1 MTGVQTCALP
11 IFSGSGYSLQ
21 WDVEAEIEDQYH
33 ARIAKEPT
41 RWEFS
46 AGDLL
51 YVPQNTVH
59 QQFNSGKEPLI
70 YLSAQNRLFKLLG
83 YDSVVHLEDAPEWA
97 GSDRTAVTAGR

>member
-1 MTGVQTCALP
+1 MFVAAVYV
-11 IFSGSGYSLQ
+11 ISGSGYSLQ

-46 AGDLL
+46 AGDLV

-59 QQFNSGKEPLI
+59 QQWSSGTRSEERRVGEEWG
-70 YLSAQNRLFKLLG
+70 SGWEARVVRCRFKRG
-83 YDSVVHLEDAPEWA
+83 QSPQTSCRKRDVND
-97 GSDRTAVTAGR
+97 